1 MKVLLDDNAI
11 QRILSQPTKLPPF
24 SSADDYQMERYRNL
38 VRESAI
44 VAVSHHTLWAIG
56 GTSYSIAREA
66 TESWL
71 ALQEAIEAYHE

>member
-1 MKVLLDDNAI
+1 MKVLLDDDAI
-11 QRILSQPTKLPPF
+11 QHILSQPTKLPPF

-44 VAVSHHTLWAIG
+44 VAVSHHSLWTLG
-56 GTSYSIAREA
+56 GTSYKLARDGVEL
-66 TESWL
+66 WL